1 VPALCNVLGTSEK
14 HDIRQYAVVLLRKHL
29 NRKKHWMQLKA
40 DIKKGYSDLYVTQLQ
55 KLMCPFFL
63 CSLKEGLIQA
73 LVSEPNKSVKSSIAQ
88 LMGGIVRHLKNVDKD
103 WPELLQFFQNTVT
116 NNDPEKQEVK

>member
-40 DIKKGYSDLYVTQLQ
+40 DIKKGYDDLYVTLLQ
-55 KLMCPFFL
+55 KLMCPIFV

-73 LVSEPNKSVKSSIAQ
+73 LVSEPNKNVKSSIAQ